1 MMTRVL
7 VSVHFMRFKGN
18 PAFWGVFLSLVWNFE
33 FKDFLYCW
41 LMSIV
46 RIAYTSNFSSNLLFD
61 IQLSEERQY
70 QQVYTIYCFES
81 N

>member
-33 FKDFLYCW
+33 FNDFLYCW

-61 IQLSEERQY
+61 IQLHCIRREAIPTS
-70 QQVYTIYCFES
+70 IYYLLF
-81 N
+81 

>member
-1 MMTRVL
+1 
-7 VSVHFMRFKGN
+7 
-18 PAFWGVFLSLVWNFE
+18 
-33 FKDFLYCW
+33 
-41 LMSIV
+41 MSIV